1 MAKEITVQADRIDS
15 LEVSSG
21 YLKSAALTLVLDGAD
36 ERSVLDNFT
45 VEEIADHFS
54 DELVEYIK
62 KENNL
67 VEEE

>member
-1 MAKEITVQADRIDS
+1 MAKDITIQADRIDLIQRS
-15 LEVSSG
+15 VGYNAKAELEI
-21 YLKSAALTLVLDGAD
+21 TLDSAD

-45 VEEIADHFS
+45 VEEIAEHFS